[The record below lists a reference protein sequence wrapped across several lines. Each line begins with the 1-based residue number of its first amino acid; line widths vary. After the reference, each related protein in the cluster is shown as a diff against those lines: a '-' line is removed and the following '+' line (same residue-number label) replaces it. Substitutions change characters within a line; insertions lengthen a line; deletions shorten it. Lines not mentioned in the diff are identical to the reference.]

1 MKSHLLPGLFLGL
14 VFCVNLKAEISID
27 GVLDEREW
35 ETARKIDTFY
45 EVFPYSLKEIS
56 DFKTD
61 ILIFE
66 NPDGIYIGFKNYQ
79 SNVSMRSQNHERDDE
94 MSLADK
100 NGVSIDFDAD

>member
-1 MKSHLLPGLFLGL
+1 MKSYLLPGLFLGL
-14 VFCVNLKAEISID
+14 VFCINLKAEISID
-27 GVLDEREW
+27 GVLDEEEW
-35 ETARKIDTFY
+35 QTAKKINTFY

-79 SNVSMRSQNHERDDE
+79 SNESMRSQNHERDDE
-94 MSLADK
+94 MSLAL
-100 NGVSIDFDAD
+100 SLIHI

>member
-1 MKSHLLPGLFLGL
+1 MRSYLLPGLFLGL
-14 VFCVNLKAEISID
+14 VFCINLKAEISID

-66 NPDGIYIGFKNYQ
+66 NPSGIYIGFKNYQ
-79 SNVSMRSQNHERDDE
+79 SNESMRSQNH
-94 MSLADK
+94 
-100 NGVSIDFDAD
+100 

>member
-1 MKSHLLPGLFLGL
+1 MKSYLLPGLFLGL
-14 VFCVNLKAEISID
+14 VFCINLKAEIIID
-27 GVLDEREW
+27 GVLDEKEW

-66 NPDGIYIGFKNYQ
+66 NLSGIYMGLRTINLM
-79 SNVSMRSQNHERDDE
+79 N
-94 MSLADK
+94 L
-100 NGVSIDFDAD
+100 

>member
-1 MKSHLLPGLFLGL
+1 MKSYLLPGLFLGF

-35 ETARKIDTFY
+35 EAARKIDTFY

-66 NPDGIYIGFKNYQ
+66 NWITYAKTIG
-79 SNVSMRSQNHERDDE
+79 DE
-94 MSLADK
+94 SYKKIL
-100 NGVSIDFDAD
+100 

>member
-1 MKSHLLPGLFLGL
+1 MKSYLLPGLFLGL

-27 GVLDEREW
+27 GVLAEREW

-66 NPDGIYIGFKNYQ
+66 NPDGIYICLLYT
-79 SNVSMRSQNHERDDE
+79 SPSPRD
-94 MSLADK
+94 
-100 NGVSIDFDAD
+100 